1 MKNKILF
8 ISICLFSTLSCDKG
22 FDELNT
28 NPVELTSVDPS
39 FQLNDAVINSA
50 PVYGNLTYE
59 TTIVRQ
65 MITPFTGVGT
75 GANLNQDNRS
85 QTQNNWNDVY
95 RNILKELVDG
105 IENNKENP
113 ERSNIVNMM
122 RIWKAHALMVVSD
135 TYGDVP
141 NSEAA
146 KGFLEGIA
154 FPKYDTQESIYDA
167 ILNELSSS
175 IGALDANQR
184 IADQDILYGGDIDQ
198 WKKLGNSLMLR
209 AAMRLVKV
217 DPAKAQDFAVRAING
232 GLMQSNDDNAV
243 VRHNP
248 DYRNPVG
255 TNLNGGQAPFYYLD
269 SEFVNYLKDRNDP
282 RLVAIA
288 VRYIGAQQEG
298 DQTEENADRSF
309 EAQIGMPQ
317 GFDVS
322 NINDQATADGLAS
335 LYDYS
340 QLDRNRL
347 GGPEAPSFLV
357 TYAQTLL
364 LKAEAIHRGWVGGS
378 ADEEYAMAIRANMEQ
393 FSDWPGDTDI
403 PDEDIDT
410 YIAGNPLVE
419 GQEMEQI
426 NGQYWIASLLNG
438 PEAWANFRRTGIPN
452 VAPNPYPGNDLDT
465 EDFIRRLTYPDSEY
479 TVNRAN
485 LDEAVSRQGP
495 DRLDTRV
502 WWDRP

>member
-1 MKNKILF
+1 MVL
-8 ISICLFSTLSCDKG
+8 LAMTACDEG
-22 FDELNT
+22 FDDLNT

-85 QTQNNWNDVY
+85 QTDNNWNDVY

-105 IENNKENP
+105 IENNKDDP
-113 ERSNIVNMM
+113 ERTNIVNMM
-122 RIWKAHALMVVSD
+122 RIWRAHAFMVATDS
-135 TYGDVP
+135 YGDVP
-141 NSEAA
+141 YNEAA
-146 KGFLEGIA
+146 KGFLEAIS
-154 FPKYDTQESIYDA
+154 FPKYDTQESIYNG
-167 ILNELSSS
+167 ILNELSQAVA
-175 IGALDANQR
+175 GLDAGQR
-184 IADQDILYGGDIDQ
+184 IADQDILYQGDVEQ
-198 WKKLGNSLMLR
+198 WKRLGNSLLLR
-209 AAMRLVKV
+209 AAMRLTKV
-217 DPAKAQDFAVRAING
+217 DPGKAQQFAGQAING
-232 GLMQSNDDNAV
+232 GLMISNDDNAV

-288 VRYIGAQQEG
+288 VRYVGAMQEG

-309 EAQIGMPQ
+309 DAQIGMPQ

-322 NINDQATADGLAS
+322 DINDQAARDGLAS

-340 QLDRNRL
+340 QLDRKRL

-364 LKAEAIHRGWVGGS
+364 LKAEAIVRGWASGDAA
-378 ADEEYAMAIRANMEQ
+378 ADYATAIRANMEQ

-403 PDEDIDT
+403 ASEDIDA
-410 YIAGNPLVE
+410 YIAANPLE
-419 GQEMEQI
+419 AGQELEQI

-438 PEAWANFRRTGIPN
+438 PEAWANFRRTGLPD
-452 VAPNPYPGNDLDT
+452 VAPNPYPGNDLNT
-465 EDFIRRLTYPDSEY
+465 EDFIRRLTYPDTEY
-479 TVNRAN
+479 TVNRTN
-485 LDEAVSRQGP
+485 LDEAISRQGP
-495 DRLDTRV
+495 DVLDTRV